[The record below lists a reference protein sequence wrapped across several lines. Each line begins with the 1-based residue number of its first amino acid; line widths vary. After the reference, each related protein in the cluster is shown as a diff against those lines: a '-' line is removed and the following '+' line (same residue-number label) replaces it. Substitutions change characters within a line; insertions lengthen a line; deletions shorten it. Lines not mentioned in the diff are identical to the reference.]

1 MKTKTISTFVCVMLC
16 GLAYSQQTVE
26 ELGDKIEL
34 AAKAKSAKELRALCF
49 TTGEPK
55 ELSDAMSSLFSVF
68 ERQNLQASEVMIHT
82 TKDHTPEMKLPG
94 SFQGKELEYLIP
106 PTHWIV
112 IRLASKEGEQP
123 KMDFKLTF
131 PAVKVGD
138 VWRIPGMKYK

>member
-1 MKTKTISTFVCVMLC
+1 MLC

-68 ERQNLQASEVMIHT
+68 ERQNLQSSEVMIHT